1 MKDNMFR
8 NEVFTQM
15 TSGSSG
21 EGFEKKGSD
30 RYYECF

>member
-1 MKDNMFR
+1 MKDNIFH

-21 EGFEKKGSD
+21 EGFQNE
-30 RYYECF
+30 RE